1 MLASR
6 RARIGLVATAA
17 ALLVGFGL
25 PTAAQAADI
34 PKPLLE
40 RAQAQPKRPFR
51 VIVEGRG
58 SGNAV
63 YVRVQAMLAQLP
75 GGQTGI
81 DRRLSAVRG
90 LSGRLPGAAIVAL
103 ATDPEIASITPDAA
117 VRAAE
122 LSSRQQWPWVSG
134 VSRSWSGI
142 TSGWLT
148 MPTIAIVDSGID
160 AGASIS
166 AVGWSSR

>member
-25 PTAAQAADI
+25 PTAAQAADV
-34 PKPLLE
+34 PKLLLE

-103 ATDPEIASITPDAA
+103 ATG
-117 VRAAE
+117 
-122 LSSRQQWPWVSG
+122 SG
-134 VSRSWSGI
+134 DR
-142 TSGWLT
+142 
-148 MPTIAIVDSGID
+148 VDHS
-160 AGASIS
+160 
-166 AVGWSSR
+166 